1 MSFVWL
7 SASIMLAASS
17 NLIMKSRSVFNAGS
31 DGGLNYVT
39 RMALDPLVWLG
50 AVAFFAGTLA
60 WILAIRKLE
69 LSIAQPI
76 MASVFVIVPFG
87 SFIFLNE
94 PLPPMRIIGLVLIA
108 AGVVVVTRTA

>member
-1 MSFVWL
+1 
-7 SASIMLAASS
+7 
-17 NLIMKSRSVFNAGS
+17 
-31 DGGLNYVT
+31 
-39 RMALDPLVWLG
+39 
-50 AVAFFAGTLA
+50 
-60 WILAIRKLE
+60 

-87 SFIFLNE
+87 SYIFLNE